1 MNRTDA
7 TYKKI
12 KYIGDNLNVNK
23 KNSKISYCKVN
34 LLLKQKQKKQNIIT
48 QIEATIKNLEE
59 LKTREIMIHI
69 NEKKKYYKDLIVFY
83 KKEIKNICNVL
94 KSKCN
99 HILVND
105 SIDISPDESQPII
118 YCEICESTF

>member
-69 NEKKKYYKDLIVFY
+69 NEKKK
-83 KKEIKNICNVL
+83 
-94 KSKCN
+94 
-99 HILVND
+99 IL
-105 SIDISPDESQPII
+105 
-118 YCEICESTF
+118 